1 MAVNQVGRDIVDVSV
16 LKSTSQ
22 SVVSISLMEAKT
34 KNPISH
40 PAAIEPHIRALLP
53 SLTPSEKRVARAI
66 LAAYPIAALGT
77 IAELS
82 ERAGA
87 SAPTILRL
95 TTKLGF
101 EGYSHF
107 QKVVQEEIQQ
117 KMQSPLS
124 LLESAPR
131 MPPARRGFL
140 GGFFDDLVEALQKTN
155 SLLQPS
161 VLDEA
166 IDLLADPS
174 RKVYAIGGRSSHVLA
189 KYLVFHLHLLRPQVQ
204 EIANSSVPVYHQAAD
219 LGRGALVVAFDFRR
233 YERQTIEFCQHAAK
247 RGAKLILM
255 TDPWLSP
262 IAELA
267 QIVLPVEVDVPSP
280 FDSSIVAMAVVEAC
294 LAGALARLDD
304 TARARMAKLDELT
317 GRDKV
322 IGAETVGGGT
332 RPKPSKQGAT

>member
-1 MAVNQVGRDIVDVSV
+1 MSIVV
-16 LKSTSQ
+16 
-22 SVVSISLMEAKT
+22 SVVSVTSREAIT
-34 KNPISH
+34 KNRSSH
-40 PAAIEPHIRALLP
+40 PAAIEQRIRALL
-53 SLTPSEKRVARAI
+53 SRLTPSEKRVARAI

-101 EGYSHF
+101 DGYSHF

-131 MPPARRGFL
+131 VPQARRGFL
-140 GGFFDDLVEALQKTN
+140 GSFLDDMAEALHKTGA
-155 SLLQPS
+155 LLPGD

-166 IDLLADPS
+166 LDLLADPS
-174 RKVYAIGGRSSHVLA
+174 RKIYAIGGRSSHVLA
-189 KYLVFHLHLLRPQVQ
+189 KHLVFHLHQLRPNVQ
-204 EIANSSVPVYHQAAD
+204 EIASGSVPVYHQAAD
-219 LGRGALVVAFDFRR
+219 MGRGAVVFAFDFRR
-233 YERQTIEFCQHAAK
+233 YERQSIEFCRHAAK
-247 RGAKLILM
+247 RGTKLILM

-262 IAELA
+262 IAEVA
-267 QIVLPVEVDVPSP
+267 QVVMPVEVDVPSP
-280 FDSSIVAMAVVEAC
+280 FDSSIAALAVVEAC
-294 LAGALARLDD
+294 LAGTLARLDD
-304 TARARMAKLDELT
+304 TARARMAKLEEIS

-322 IGAETVGGGT
+322 IGADMTGGGS
-332 RPKPSKQGAT
+332 RPKPAKRGR